1 MYKKALISVDVSID
15 DDTQNLL
22 ARAKEMVSVWDIE
35 LHVVTV
41 VPTFGMAIVSSYFD
55 EGFESN
61 SRAEAAKRLDS
72 AVAQAGL
79 TATPHVLSGTVYDE
93 VIGLARRLKPELILI
108 GAHRPELRDYLLGSN
123 AARIVR
129 HSDASV
135 LVVRSD

>member
-1 MYKKALISVDVSID
+1 MYKKALISVDVSVD
-15 DDTQNLL
+15 EDTQNLF

-35 LHVVTV
+35 LHAVTV
-41 VPTFGMAIVSSYFD
+41 VPTFGMAIVGSYFD
-55 EGFESN
+55 EGFESR
-61 SRAEAAKRLDS
+61 SRAEAAKRLDGAIS
-72 AVAQAGL
+72 QAGL
-79 TATPHVLSGTVYDE
+79 SATSHVLSGTVYDE
-93 VIGLARRLKPELILI
+93 VIGLARKLKSELILI